1 MLRGTGVAPGSAV
14 GRLVVARVGE
24 PRGVPAT
31 PPPAGIPEALDTVA
45 RHMDDLAGALRT
57 RGRAAEADV
66 VEFAALIARDRELRD
81 GAARRLAAGLA
92 PIDAL
97 AAAVHEFA
105 ELVAGFDDEL
115 LAERAVDVRDVGRQA
130 ETLLRGEDPT
140 GGRLP
145 GGAPAVLVGTELAA
159 LDLLRGV
166 RPAAAVSERG
176 GPTGHLAIVARSL
189 GIPLVLGIPV
199 AALAEL
205 AEELILVDG
214 EAGTV
219 EVNAGARV
227 RTIPASRRVPGGG
240 AGQAI
245 TRDGRRIRVRAN
257 VATVTDALAAGAEGS
272 EGVGLLRTEL
282 PFLAEEF
289 GWPDEERQVAALAPV
304 LAAVPPGPVVVRTF
318 DFTGDKRPPFLRD
331 RRITLPGPDALLAQL
346 RAVMRAASDTGVEV
360 ALLLPMVDHPR
371 RIKHVRVLLAEAC
384 AGLGLAPPPLGAM
397 VELPQVL
404 DQVDD
409 LAEHAD
415 FLSLGT
421 NDLTSRLLGLRRD
434 DPRLTPASAAD
445 PRVLDAIARTI
456 RAGHAHGRAVSLCG
470 DAAADPAVLPHLVRL
485 GCDAVSVAPSALALV
500 RAVVRGCFAHPPTR
514 HLGCDGWGF

>member
-1 MLRGTGVAPGSAV
+1 MSAVLRGTGAAPGSAV
-14 GRLVVARVGE
+14 GRLVAARVGA
-24 PRGVPAT
+24 PAARPDPG
-31 PPPAGIPEALDTVA
+31 PPTDIPAALDTVA

-57 RGRAAEADV
+57 RGRAAEADI

-81 GAARRLAAGLA
+81 GAARHLAAGLA

-97 AAAVHEFA
+97 AEAVREFA
-105 ELVAGFDDEL
+105 DVVAGFDDEL
-115 LAERAVDVRDVGRQA
+115 LAERAVDVRDIGRQA
-130 ETLLRGEDPT
+130 EALLRGEDPT
-140 GGRLP
+140 GGAP
-145 GGAPAVLVGTELAA
+145 QGGAPAVLVGEELAA
-159 LDLLRGV
+159 MDLLRGA

-205 AEELILVDG
+205 AEDLILVDG

-219 EVNAGARV
+219 EANAGAGV
-227 RTIPASRRVPGGG
+227 RTIPAPRRVPGGG

-257 VATVTDALAAGAEGS
+257 VATVTDALAAGEAGS

-282 PFLAEEF
+282 PFLTEES
-289 GWPDEERQVAALAPV
+289 GWPDEERHVAMLTPV
-304 LAAVPPGPVVVRTF
+304 LAAVPPGLVVVRTL

-331 RRITLPGPDALLAQL
+331 RRITLPGPDALTAQL
-346 RAVMRAASDTGVEV
+346 RGVMRAASDTGVEV

-371 RIKHVRVLLAEAC
+371 RIKHVRGLLADAC
-384 AGLGLAPPPLGAM
+384 ASLGLLPPPLGAM

-421 NDLTSRLLGLRRD
+421 NDLTSRLLGLSRD
-434 DPRLTPASAAD
+434 DPRLTPASAAH
-445 PRVLDAIARTI
+445 PTVLDAIAQTI

-485 GCDAVSVAPSALALV
+485 GCDAVSVAPTALAGV
-500 RAVVRGCFAHPPTR
+500 RAAVRAY
-514 HLGCDGWGF
+514 